1 MRTFAHV
8 RQEIFVMKL
17 TTKGRYAVTALLD
30 LAIHQQ
36 SGPITVSQMA
46 QRQRISPTY
55 LERLAG
61 HMRAKGLLISV
72 RGSKGG
78 YILAR
83 PANEITIADIITAV
97 DEGIDATKCQGKG
110 NCQDGEMC
118 LTHHLW
124 EALNQEIHQFLK
136 GITLSALAEKPK
148 GFDFFNKQPLELKSM
163 KIKKVANIRS
173 FE

>member
-1 MRTFAHV
+1 
-8 RQEIFVMKL
+8 MKL

-36 SGPITVSQMA
+36 EGPITISVLATRHGISQA
-46 QRQRISPTY
+46 Y

-61 HMRAKGLLISV
+61 VMRAKGLLKSV

-83 PANEITIADIITAV
+83 PAETITLADIIQAV
-97 DEGIDATKCQGKG
+97 DERIDTTRCAGKA
-110 NCQDGEMC
+110 NCHDGAMC

-124 EALNQEIHQFLK
+124 DELNHKISHFFQ
-136 GITLSALAEKPK
+136 GITLRSLAEKPQVAAIAK
-148 GFDFFNKQPLELKSM
+148 RKHFPLQF
-163 KIKKVANIRS
+163 IR
-173 FE
+173 FEHA